1 MTGIDL
7 KIKVLVKQNEIME
20 LIDNMIKDG
29 LEDKPVMNKPTSS
42 YYVETITTQ
51 VKLLA
56 RILKERG

>member
-1 MTGIDL
+1 MQ
-7 KIKVLVKQNEIME
+7 KQHEIME
-20 LIDNMIKDG
+20 LLDNMISDAVDEKP
-29 LEDKPVMNKPTSS
+29 DKNKLTSS